1 MKYIKLLPALILAL
15 FVTSCSS
22 ISVNSDYES
31 NVNFSSYKTYAF
43 HEQGI
48 KNSKINDIDKR
59 RILNAI
65 EAQLNAK
72 GLTQSD
78 TPQLLVNF
86 FTKEKTD
93 VNVYTYNN
101 NYGWGWG
108 APGFPGYYGAWGY
121 TGPWGP
127 SISNTSVSTSQ
138 EGTLYIDIIDAQK
151 KQLIWQGYGQGTI
164 DPNSSS
170 EQREQKIQEF
180 VSKILA
186 QYPPKPAT
194 SKK

>member
-1 MKYIKLLPALILAL
+1 MKYIKFLPAVILSL
-15 FVTSCSS
+15 FIASCSS
-22 ISVNSDYES
+22 ISVSSDYES
-31 NVNFSSYKTYAF
+31 NVNYSSFKTYAF

-65 EAQLNAK
+65 ENQLNAK
-72 GLTQSD
+72 GLSLSN
-78 TPQLLVNF
+78 TPDLLVNF
-86 FTKEKTD
+86 FTKENTEL
-93 VNVYTYNN
+93 NVYTYNN

-138 EGTLYIDIIDAQK
+138 EGTLYIDIIDAK
-151 KQLIWQGYGQGTI
+151 NKQLIWQGVGKGTI
-164 DPNSSS
+164 DPTSNT
-170 EQREQKIQEF
+170 EKREQKIQEF
-180 VSKILA
+180 VSQILA
-186 QYPPKPAT
+186 QYPPKLKT
-194 SKK
+194 K